1 MIGTKVIIF
10 LFAMFALF
18 LKFAPEL
25 VLRIFGLFFASHAG
39 LKILL

>member
-25 VLRIFGLFFASHAG
+25 VLRIFGLFASHAG